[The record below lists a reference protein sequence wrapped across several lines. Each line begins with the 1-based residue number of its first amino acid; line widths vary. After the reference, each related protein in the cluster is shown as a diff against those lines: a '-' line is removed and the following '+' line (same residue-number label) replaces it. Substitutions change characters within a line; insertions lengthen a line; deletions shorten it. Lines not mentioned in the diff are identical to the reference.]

1 MEFIDIDD
9 DIELSIDDAEYGEIY
24 EFKTNDLV
32 PDIFHGMKVSN
43 IDGDNDI
50 VIDLDKNI
58 YYEDIEHYIPIK
70 KIKYKL
76 VVQK

>member
-9 DIELSIDDAEYGEIY
+9 DIELSIDNAEYGEIY
-24 EFKTNDLV
+24 EFKTDDLV
-32 PDIFHGMKVSN
+32 PDVFYGMKVSN
-43 IDGDNDI
+43 IDGDNYI
-50 VIDLDKNI
+50 VIDLV
-58 YYEDIEHYIPIK
+58 PIK

>member
-9 DIELSIDDAEYGEIY
+9 DIELNIDNAEYGEIY
-24 EFKTNDLV
+24 EFKTDDLV
-32 PDIFHGMKVSN
+32 PDIFYGMKVSN
-43 IDGDNDI
+43 IDGDKGI
-50 VIDLDKNI
+50 VIDLGKNI